1 MANSSET
8 IGGSSFSA
16 ARVMRKPMRICM
28 LSYSFYESDTR
39 IMQYASAL
47 VERGDTVDVVA
58 LGRPGQD
65 KETVLDGVNVFHIQT
80 RTVNER
86 SLLTYL
92 SRILRFLFVSTVFI
106 ARRHFSNPYHMIHVH
121 SVPDFLVFA
130 AIVPKLKGA
139 TIILDIHDIL
149 PEFYQGKFGA
159 KHDSALFRLLL
170 LAERKSV
177 AFADHVIVANHL
189 WCERIAS
196 RSATP
201 EKCSVI
207 CNYPDPKLFQHSPR
221 TKTNGKF
228 LITFPGT
235 LNWHQ
240 GVDVAIRAFARI
252 KERIPGAEF
261 HIYGEGPEK
270 ASLAALTRELGLE
283 NRVLF
288 HDFLPTD
295 QIVEVMASTDLAVV
309 PKRASSLFGNE
320 AASTKIMEFMSV
332 GVPLIVSRTQV
343 DSFYHDESRVKFFES
358 ENVEELAE
366 AIVLLEQNPA
376 VREQLVS
383 KALQYVETNNW
394 ELEKQQY
401 LSLVDSLVLDRSGVD
416 ESPQSSPSKQ
426 ESTSGA
432 RPSGKDGQVGKSGRK
447 QVASGTRKKVWID
460 LDNSPHVPFF
470 VPIIED
476 LEKRGYSILLTA
488 RHAAQVDELLDFYH
502 LNSRRVGSSYGKRT
516 LAKVA
521 GTVVRACRLLP
532 VVLKEKPL
540 FALSHGSRAQL
551 VVASLLR
558 LPCIVMTDYE
568 FANQSMVRMSSSWAL
583 VPDVIPTDS
592 MHMAQERVLH
602 YPGIKEDVYVPR
614 FLPDPALR
622 EQLGLRDSD
631 LVVTV
636 RPPASEAHYH
646 NTEGDTLFHAVIDF
660 LKVHAETKI
669 VLLPRTE
676 KQAALARETWPDL
689 LSSGKMTIP
698 PHVVDGLN
706 LIWHS
711 DLVISGG
718 GTMNR
723 EAAALNVPV
732 YSIFRGKIGAVDRY
746 LVDQRRLILV
756 ENAQDLA
763 KIAVMRR
770 NRPSHPLQNPA
781 PALER
786 IVTQIDMIA
795 QSLSPSLAPLA

>member
-1 MANSSET
+1 MANSSRT
-8 IGGSSFSA
+8 IGGGSLPDA
-16 ARVMRKPMRICM
+16 GTTNKPMRICM

-47 VERGDTVDVVA
+47 AERGDIVDVVA
-58 LGRPGQD
+58 LGRTGQEK

-86 SLLTYL
+86 SLVTYL

-106 ARRHFSNPYHMIHVH
+106 ARRHFSNPYDIIHVH

-130 AIVPKLKGA
+130 ALVPKLKGA

-149 PEFYQGKFGA
+149 PEFYQGKFGT
-159 KHDSALFRLLL
+159 KRDSALFRLLL
-170 LAERKSV
+170 LAERKSI

-201 EKCSVI
+201 DKCSVI
-207 CNYPDPKLFQHSPR
+207 CNYPDPRLFQHRPR

-228 LITFPGT
+228 VITFPGT

-240 GVDVAIRAFARI
+240 GVDIAISAFAKI
-252 KERIPGAEF
+252 KDQIPEAEF

-270 ASLAALTRELGLE
+270 GSLGALTRELGLE

-295 QIVEVMASTDLAVV
+295 QIVEVMARTDLAVV

-320 AASTKIMEFMSV
+320 AASTKIMEFMSI

-358 ENVEELAE
+358 ENVEELAQ

-376 VREQLVS
+376 MREQLVS
-383 KALQYVETNNW
+383 KALEYVATNNW
-394 ELEKQQY
+394 ELEKRQY
-401 LSLVDSLVLDRSGVD
+401 LSLADSLVLERSRVN
-416 ESPQSSPSKQ
+416 ESSPSASRQ
-426 ESTSGA
+426 VPASGA
-432 RPSGKDGQVGKSGRK
+432 RPSPRHRRDGRSGHK
-447 QVASGTRKKVWID
+447 QAVRDTRKKVWID

-476 LEKRGYSILLTA
+476 LEERGYTILLTA

-502 LNSRRVGSSYGKRT
+502 LDGRRVGSSYGKRT

-521 GTVVRACRLLP
+521 GTVARACRLLP
-532 VVLKEKPL
+532 MVLKEKPL

-551 VVASLLR
+551 VVASILR

-592 MHMAQERVLH
+592 LHMAQERVLH

-614 FLPDPALR
+614 FRPDPAVR
-622 EQLGLRDSD
+622 KQLGLEDSD

-646 NTEGDTLFHAVIDF
+646 NVESDALFHAVIDF
-660 LKVHAETKI
+660 LQVHPETKI
-669 VLLPRTE
+669 VLLPRAE
-676 KQAALARETWPDL
+676 KQAALARQTWPDL
-689 LSSGKMTIP
+689 LSSGKMIIP

-746 LVDQRRLILV
+746 LVEQRRLVLV
-756 ENAQDLA
+756 ENAKDLP
-763 KIAVMRR
+763 KIRVVRR
-770 NRPSHPLQNPA
+770 DRPSCPSQNPA
-781 PALER
+781 PALSR
-786 IVTQIDMIA
+786 ICAQIDMIA
-795 QSLSPSLAPLA
+795 QSLLPNLARQV

>member
-1 MANSSET
+1 MANSSRT
-8 IGGSSFSA
+8 IGGGSLSVDA
-16 ARVMRKPMRICM
+16 TREQMRICM

-39 IMQYASAL
+39 IMQYATAL
-47 VERGDTVDVVA
+47 AERGDIVDVVA
-58 LGRPGQD
+58 LGRPGQE
-65 KETVLDGVNVFHIQT
+65 KEAVLDGVNVFHIQS

-106 ARRHFSNPYHMIHVH
+106 ARRHFSNPYDIIHVH

-130 AIVPKLKGA
+130 ALVPKLKGA
-139 TIILDIHDIL
+139 TIVLDIHDIL
-149 PEFYQGKFGA
+149 PEFYQGKFGT
-159 KHDSALFRLLL
+159 KRDSALFRLLL
-170 LAERKSV
+170 LAERKSI

-201 EKCSVI
+201 AKCSVI
-207 CNYPDPKLFQHSPR
+207 CNYPDPRLFQHRPR

-228 LITFPGT
+228 VITFPGT

-240 GVDVAIRAFARI
+240 GVDIAISAFARI
-252 KERIPGAEF
+252 KDAIPEAEF

-270 ASLAALTRELGLE
+270 GSLGALTRELGLQD
-283 NRVLF
+283 RVLF

-295 QIVEVMASTDLAVV
+295 QIVEV
-309 PKRASSLFGNE
+309 
-320 AASTKIMEFMSV
+320 
-332 GVPLIVSRTQV
+332 VSRTQV

-358 ENVEELAE
+358 ENVEELAQ

-376 VREQLVS
+376 MREKLVS
-383 KALQYVETNNW
+383 KALEYVATNNW
-394 ELEKQQY
+394 ELEKRQY
-401 LSLVDSLVLDRSGVD
+401 LSLVDSLVLKHSGVS
-416 ESPQSSPSKQ
+416 ESFQSAPRKVVPA
-426 ESTSGA
+426 SGA
-432 RPSGKDGQVGKSGRK
+432 RPSRRHRRDGGSGHEQAARD
-447 QVASGTRKKVWID
+447 TRKKVWID

-502 LNSRRVGSSYGKRT
+502 LDGRRVGSSYGKRT

-532 VVLKEKPL
+532 MVFKEKPL

-592 MHMAQERVLH
+592 LHMARERVLH

-614 FLPDPALR
+614 FRPDPAVR
-622 EQLGLRDSD
+622 KQLGLEDSD

-646 NTEGDTLFHAVIDF
+646 NVEGDALFRAVIAF
-660 LKVHAETKI
+660 LRVHPETKI
-669 VLLPRTE
+669 VLLPRSD
-676 KQAALARETWPDL
+676 KQAALAHQTWPDL

-746 LVDQRRLILV
+746 LVDQRRLVLI
-756 ENAQDLA
+756 ENEKDIA
-763 KIAVMRR
+763 KIGVVRR
-770 NRPSHPLQNPA
+770 NRPSCPSQNPA
-781 PALER
+781 PALSR
-786 IVTQIDMIA
+786 ICAQIDMIA
-795 QSLSPSLAPLA
+795 QSLPTNLARQA

>member
-1 MANSSET
+1 MTNSSRT
-8 IGGSSFSA
+8 IGGGPLSGADA
-16 ARVMRKPMRICM
+16 ARKPMRICM

-39 IMQYASAL
+39 IMQYATAL
-47 VERGDTVDVVA
+47 AERGDIVDVVA
-58 LGRPGQD
+58 LGRPGQK
-65 KETVLDGVNVFHIQT
+65 KEGVLDGVNVFHIQT

-106 ARRHFSNPYHMIHVH
+106 ARRHFSNPYEIIHVH

-130 AIVPKLKGA
+130 ALVPKLRGA

-159 KHDSALFRLLL
+159 KRDSALFRLLL

-201 EKCSVI
+201 AKCSVI
-207 CNYPDPKLFQHSPR
+207 CNYPDPRLFQHRPR
-221 TKTNGKF
+221 AKTNGKF

-240 GVDVAIRAFARI
+240 GVDIAISAFARI
-252 KERIPGAEF
+252 KDRIPEAEF

-270 ASLAALTRELGLE
+270 GSLGALTRELGLQD
-283 NRVLF
+283 RVLF

-295 QIVEVMASTDLAVV
+295 QIVEVMARTDLAVV

-320 AASTKIMEFMSV
+320 AASTKIMEFMSI

-358 ENVEELAE
+358 ENVEELAQ

-376 VREQLVS
+376 MRGQLVS
-383 KALQYVETNNW
+383 KALEYVATNNW
-394 ELEKQQY
+394 ELEKRQY
-401 LSLVDSLVLDRSGVD
+401 LSLVDSLALKRSGVS
-416 ESPQSSPSKQ
+416 ESFQSAPSKVVPD
-426 ESTSGA
+426 SGA
-432 RPSGKDGQVGKSGRK
+432 RPSRRHRRDRRSGHEQAARD
-447 QVASGTRKKVWID
+447 TRKKVWID

-476 LEKRGYSILLTA
+476 LEKRGYSIFLTA
-488 RHAAQVDELLDFYH
+488 RHAAQVDELLDLYH
-502 LNSRRVGSSYGKRT
+502 LDGRRVGSSYGKRT

-532 VVLKEKPL
+532 MVFKEKPL

-592 MHMAQERVLH
+592 LHMARERVLH

-614 FLPDPALR
+614 FRPDPAVR
-622 EQLGLRDSD
+622 KQLGLEDND

-646 NTEGDTLFHAVIDF
+646 NVEGDALFHAVIDF
-660 LKVHAETKI
+660 LRVHPETKI
-669 VLLPRTE
+669 VLLPRSD
-676 KQAALARETWPDL
+676 KQAALARQTWPDL

-746 LVDQRRLILV
+746 LVDQRRLVLI
-756 ENAQDLA
+756 ENEKDIA
-763 KIAVMRR
+763 KIGVVRR
-770 NRPSHPLQNPA
+770 NRPSCPSQNPA
-781 PALER
+781 PALSR
-786 IVTQIDMIA
+786 ICAQIDMIA
-795 QSLSPSLAPLA
+795 QSLPTNLARQA